1 MKRVKVKVVPRHYDV
16 VMQRGLID
24 QAGQQ
29 LVRVLGKGRRCFVVT
44 VPPVRRL
51 WGAKLEASLTKAA
64 LRVEFLEMGDGETH
78 KNFRTLESLA
88 ERMVSLGADRDCAV
102 IALGGGVV
110 GDVAGF
116 LAACYM
122 RGVDFVQIPT
132 TLLAQVDASVGGKT
146 GVYLKAGKN
155 LAGAFHQPVVVLI
168 DSNVLATLP
177 EREFRAGLYESV
189 KCGVIGDA
197 SLFRFMEANAGKI
210 LRRDVAALD
219 RVIAASVKL
228 KAKVVAADEREG
240 GVRRTLNFGHTLGH
254 ALEAETGYK
263 YFLHGEAVAW
273 GMIGAAW
280 IAESTGNIG
289 STEAERIAR
298 AVLSFG
304 ELPPVMVSAKKVV
317 ARLISDKKSRAG
329 KVHFVLPKSKIGMVE
344 VVTGVPDGVVLEA
357 VEILGSMSREL
368 AGISD

>member
-1 MKRVKVKVVPRHYDV
+1 MKRVKVQVAPRPYYV
-16 VMQRGLID
+16 LMERGLIGR
-24 QAGQQ
+24 AGQE

-51 WGAKLEASLTKAA
+51 WGGRLEESLKKAG

-88 ERMVSLGADRDCAV
+88 EQMVGLGADRDCAV

-122 RGVDFVQIPT
+122 RGVVFVQIPT

-146 GVYLKAGKN
+146 GVNLKAGKN
-155 LAGAFHQPVVVLI
+155 LAGAFHQPLAVLI
-168 DSNVLATLP
+168 DSDVLATLP

-189 KCGVIGDA
+189 KCGVIGDI
-197 SLFRFMEANAGKI
+197 SLFRFMEANAEEI
-210 LRRDVAALD
+210 LRRDGAALD
-219 RVIAASVKL
+219 RVIASSVKL

-240 GVRRTLNFGHTLGH
+240 GLRRILNFGHTLGH

-263 YFLHGEAVAW
+263 HFLHGEAVAW
-273 GMIGAAW
+273 GMIGATL
-280 IAESTGNIG
+280 IAQATSRIEDAK
-289 STEAERIAR
+289 AERIVR
-298 AVLSFG
+298 AVFG
-304 ELPPVMVSAKKVV
+304 FGALPEVKVSPKKVLG
-317 ARLISDKKSRAG
+317 RLVSDKKSRAG
-329 KVHFVLPKSKIGMVE
+329 VVHFILPKSKIGTVE
-344 VVTGVPDGVVLEA
+344 VVTGISDSVVLDA
-357 VEILGSMSREL
+357 VDAMRRLS
-368 AGISD
+368 AG